1 MTPRVSGRMG
11 KIRITVVLLV
21 AAIGCRGR
29 GGGAAE
35 APPSPAESEPPH
47 ATMVARS
54 LEDLRIKTA
63 SFERLFQIGEAD
75 WALDQDR
82 GEIVFT
88 SPQGLVATAPAQ
100 IAGTYNTDDSTWL
113 WAWDNPSI
121 AEPLAAHAKLARQ
134 YGERRRVAELTT
146 HKLTI
151 TEEKAWELA
160 ALTCKL
166 GNDQGVY
173 RGPAGPTMV
182 FITFGEVTLEKQQ
195 PAPRARTK
203 ASSRG
208 KKNGR

>member
-1 MTPRVSGRMG
+1 MS
-11 KIRITVVLLV
+11 RIGVVLLV

-29 GGGAAE
+29 AGGPAKAME
-35 APPSPAESEPPH
+35 PMNADSPETELPH

-54 LEDLRIKTA
+54 VEELRIKTA
-63 SFERLFQIGEAD
+63 SFDRLFQIGEAD
-75 WALDQDR
+75 WQLDQDK

-121 AEPLAAHAKLARQ
+121 AEPLAAHAQLVRQ
-134 YGERRRVAELTT
+134 YGQRRGIGELTT
-146 HKLTI
+146 RKLQI

-166 GNDQGVY
+166 GNYQGVY
-173 RGPAGPTMV
+173 RGPAEPTLV
-182 FITFGEVTLEKQQ
+182 FITFGEVTLQK
-195 PAPRARTK
+195 RR
-203 ASSRG
+203 
-208 KKNGR
+208 